1 MRILVAEDDA
11 ISRLV
16 LVSRLKKL
24 GHEVRAAKDGRDAWL
39 SYLLVHPSLIITDWM
54 MPEMSGLE
62 LCRRIRDN
70 NRRHYAYII
79 MLTALS
85 GKERFVEGM
94 KAGADDFV
102 TKPIEPL
109 ELQARLKVAER
120 ILDLQA
126 EIRTLEGLLPI
137 CMYCKKI
144 RGEANEWQ
152 PLQTY
157 VTDRTE
163 MGFTETLCPECR
175 AREQELAQLSGA
187 GS

>member
-11 ISRLV
+11 ISRMV

-24 GHEVRAAKDGRDAWL
+24 GHEVRAAKDGREAWL
-39 SYLLVHPSLIITDWM
+39 SYLLVHPSLVVTDWM

-62 LCRRIRDN
+62 LCRRIRAN

-94 KAGADDFV
+94 RAGADDFV
-102 TKPIEPL
+102 TKPIELL

-126 EIRTLEGLLPI
+126 EIHTLEGLLPI
-137 CMYCKKI
+137 CMYCKRI
-144 RGEANEWQ
+144 RGDVNEWHS
-152 PLQTY
+152 LQTY

-163 MGFTETLCPECR
+163 MGFAETLCPECR
-175 AREQELAQLSGA
+175 DREQENAPILGK